1 MSLNANQLAL
11 TKLYLAA
18 FNRAPEKSGMDYWMA
33 QLAAGNSFENIVSIV
48 FSLDGVKA
56 IYPDALS
63 TNDFITVIYANIF
76 GRTADDEG
84 RAYWA
89 AQLASGEH
97 RSALI
102 MKMIDA
108 GLGTPDGTPGKA
120 FVVNRYAFAQEAI
133 QDQIGRNVEVGI
145 EQLKEVMA
153 LVSADAATMAQATT
167 KLNVYSGKT
176 TPAAIT
182 PAAAVNVSAL
192 NGTSGFR
199 LDGAGSNITEDNI
212 YTGISASS
220 SGDLNGDGFDDI
232 VVGIPRTYY
241 SSGSTYVMFGKASG
255 YAATMSMGALNGSD
269 GFRYDGAVPERSGV
283 SVGAA
288 GDLNG
293 DGYGDLIVGAEW
305 AGGSTSLAGASY
317 VVFGK
322 ASGSSATANFS
333 SLNGVNG
340 FSLTGAAKNDNSGT
354 SVSSAGD
361 VNGDGFDDLIIGA
374 DGTGYNGLSTG
385 SAYVVFGKAGGFAAT
400 TSLADINGS
409 NGFRLD
415 GTSLVEKAGSA
426 VSTAGDVNGD
436 GYDDLIVGA
445 DWSDTYKGSSYVV
458 FGKASEFSPATKLST
473 LNGSTGFRIEPA
485 SILGYAGHS
494 VSSAGD
500 VNGDG
505 YDDIIIG
512 APAKSEYGNTSGSGA
527 AYVVFGKA
535 SGFTAS
541 LSTGALNGA
550 NGFQISGD
558 ANGDAFGISVG
569 SAGDLNGDGFD
580 DLIVGA
586 KDAQGNAAGSGAAYV
601 IYGKTTG
608 FSANVAVSTL
618 NGTNGFRISG
628 ATAYDGLGRS
638 VSGAGDLNGDGF
650 DDLIVGA
657 EGADNNGNATGSAYV
672 IFGANLTGAATFV
685 GGAEDDTYT
694 GTTASERF
702 VGGRGNDNLAGAGGA
717 DVFHGG
723 AGNDVISVPTLDF
736 RRIDGGSGIDTLRL
750 TGAGL
755 NFDLA
760 GFRNRIEG
768 IELIDITGSGNNS
781 LTLTARDVLKLSGST
796 NTLRIDGETGDSL
809 NIGTGWSDAGI
820 SGGLATYTQG
830 QAVLKVG
837 TAVAVNGSASKSD
850 TLAPTLV
857 SVTPADNS
865 TAVAVGSNI
874 VMIFDEPIKAGLGN
888 IVLIDSIS
896 GDTRV
901 ISTVDTSQVSFN
913 GNVVTINPAVD
924 LKPGGSYSVQVVS
937 GAIKDIAGNAY
948 AGIADATTLNFKT
961 AGASADTIAP
971 ILFGSTPA
979 DNMTAVAVG
988 SNIVLSFSESVQA
1001 GSGNVVIANST
1012 GTETQAI
1019 SITDISQ
1026 VSISGSNVTINPAL
1040 NLNAGSSYSVQIASG
1055 VIKDMAGNAYAG
1067 IADTTTLNFTT
1078 ASATTS
1084 NLGPKMYSTTPLDN
1098 ATGLARNT
1106 DIVLYFENTVTAGS
1120 GNIVI
1125 RDSASGH
1132 TITIAATDTAQ
1143 VQIEDNYFCRVT
1155 INPTSEMLAGGHY
1168 SVQISNGAFKGP
1180 GGSAFA
1186 GIADTTTL
1194 DFTIGTTVPSSA
1206 NPVSL
1211 ATLDGSNGFRIV
1223 GATTTAY
1230 SSPDSAPVSGVGD
1243 INGDGFDDVIV
1254 GNPNAGLGE
1263 AYVIYGKGSA
1273 FAASVS
1279 VAALN
1284 GVTGSKIVSGGPNNG
1299 SGGFGRA
1306 VAGAGDVNGD
1316 GYADLMISESYS
1328 SVGASHVVFGQAAG
1342 LGTSMSLSSLTGANG
1357 FRFDGVQATTYSG
1370 EALKS
1375 AGDINGDGFADVII
1389 GADGPS
1395 PNIMGGTGSNLEPG
1409 WAYVVFGKSGGF
1421 AANASLS
1428 SLNGTNGFK
1437 VKGVNGLD
1445 YLGQSVST
1453 AGDVNGDG
1461 IDDLVVGAHGSDP
1474 HGESS
1479 GSSYVIFGK
1488 TSGFSTIV
1496 DVSSLNGSTGFR
1508 LAGAAAGDN
1517 AGWTVSDAG
1526 DINGDGFGDIIVGAN
1541 RADPHGENSGAS
1553 YVVFGKA
1560 SGFAATVE
1568 LSALNGSDG
1577 FRLDGAAAGDYAGYS
1592 VSTAGDI
1599 NGDGYDDL
1607 IVSAD
1612 AADAKDIDSGT
1623 SYVVFGKASG
1633 FSASLNLGALGSSQG
1648 FSLDGVAGEDF
1659 AGYSVSAAGDV
1670 NGDGF
1675 GDLIVGTAHKPNSS
1689 SPGSA
1694 YVVFGRNFS
1703 NTVNFLGTAG
1713 ADTLTGTAA
1722 AERAVA
1728 GNGNDTL
1735 VGGGGADVLYGG
1747 AGNDTLIVSDLA
1759 FQRIDGGNG
1768 TDTLKLSGAGLNF
1781 NLASFRNRIDGI
1793 EVIDLTGSGN
1803 NSLTLTARD
1812 VLNLSDYSNTL
1823 KVDGNAGDA
1832 VQTGG
1837 GWTDGGVAG
1846 GYHTYTQGQAILLI
1860 GTALTV
1866 V

>member
-458 FGKASEFSPATKLST
+458 FGKASDFSAATKLST
-473 LNGSTGFRIEPA
+473 LNGSNGFRIEPA

-512 APAKSEYGNTSGSGA
+512 APAKSDYGNTTGSGA

-601 IYGKTTG
+601 IYGKASG

-657 EGADNNGNATGSAYV
+657 EGADNNGNGTGSAYV

-702 VGGRGNDNLAGAGGA
+702 VGGGGNDNLAGAGGA

-736 RRIDGGSGIDTLRL
+736 RRIDGGSGTDTLRL

-948 AGIADATTLNFKT
+948 AGIADATILNFTT
-961 AGASADTIAP
+961 AGTPADTIAP

-979 DNMTAVAVG
+979 DNATAAAVG
-988 SNIVLSFSESVQA
+988 SNIVLTFSEPVQA
-1001 GSGNVVIANST
+1001 GSGYIIVANST
-1012 GTETQAI
+1012 ATDTRI
-1019 SITDISQ
+1019 INITDTSQ
-1026 VSISGSNVTINPAL
+1026 VGISGNTVTINPAL

-1055 VIKDMAGNAYAG
+1055 VIKDTAGNAYAG

-1078 ASATTS
+1078 AGAATS
-1084 NLGPKMYSTTPLDN
+1084 GLGPNMYNNTPLDN

-1106 DIVLYFENTVTAGS
+1106 DIVLYFDKTVTAGS

-1125 RDSASGH
+1125 SDSASGH
-1132 TITIAATDTAQ
+1132 TITISATDTAQ
-1143 VQIEDNYFCRVT
+1143 VKIENSFSYCMVT

-1168 SVQISNGAFKGP
+1168 SVQIPSGAFKDLSGN
-1180 GGSAFA
+1180 AYA
-1186 GIADTTTL
+1186 GITNATTL
-1194 DFTIGTTVPSSA
+1194 DFTIATPVPSST

-1211 ATLDGSNGFRIV
+1211 ANLDGSNGFRIDGASSAAYSALV
-1223 GATTTAY
+1223 GAA
-1230 SSPDSAPVSGVGD
+1230 GD

-1357 FRFDGVQATTYSG
+1357 FRFDGIQSTTFSG

-1375 AGDINGDGFADVII
+1375 AGDINGDGFADVVI

-1395 PNIMGGTGSNLEPG
+1395 ANIMGGTNLEPG
-1409 WAYVVFGKSGGF
+1409 WAYVVFGKAGGF

-1428 SLNGTNGFK
+1428 TLNGTNGFK

-1453 AGDVNGDG
+1453 AGDINGDG
-1461 IDDLVVGAHGSDP
+1461 IDDLVVGADGSDP
-1474 HGESS
+1474 HGEGS
-1479 GSSYVIFGK
+1479 GSSHVVFGK
-1488 TSGFSTIV
+1488 TSGFSAIV

-1508 LAGAAAGDN
+1508 LAGAAAGDK
-1517 AGWTVSDAG
+1517 AGCAVSDAG
-1526 DINGDGFGDIIVGAN
+1526 DINGDGLGDIIIGATW
-1541 RADPHGENSGAS
+1541 ADPHGENSGSS
-1553 YVVFGKA
+1553 YVVFGKV
-1560 SGFAATVE
+1560 SGFASTVE

-1577 FRLDGAAAGDYAGYS
+1577 FRLDGAAAGDYVGYR

-1607 IVSAD
+1607 IVGAHTAD
-1612 AADAKDIDSGT
+1612 SPDANSGT

-1633 FSASLNLGALGSSQG
+1633 FAASLNLGALGSSQG
-1648 FSLDGVAGEDF
+1648 FSLDGVTGNDG

-1675 GDLIVGTAHKPNSS
+1675 GDLIVGTAHRPNTS

-1703 NTVNFLGTAG
+1703 NTVDFLGTAG
-1713 ADTLTGTAA
+1713 ADTLTGTSA

-1747 AGNDTLIVSDLA
+1747 AGNDTINVSDLA

-1781 NLASFRNRIDGI
+1781 NLASFRNRIDSI

-1812 VLNLSDYSNTL
+1812 VLNLSDYSNRL
-1823 KVDGNAGDA
+1823 KVDGNAGDT
-1832 VQTGG
+1832 VQTGS